1 MSHGLEI
8 RVTGKV
14 QGVWFRRSSQI
25 KADELDLKGSVRND
39 PDGSVLIRVF
49 GVKANVD
56 LFLKWCNEGPPYSRV
71 VAVDCVEI
79 PYRDLTAFQ
88 ILR

>member
-25 KADELDLKGSVRND
+25 KAGELHLKGSVRNE

-49 GVKANVD
+49 GAKPNLD
-56 LFLKWCNEGPPYSRV
+56 LFLKWCNEGPPHSRV

-79 PYRDLTAFQ
+79 PYRDLAAFQ